1 MKHPRVSS
9 PRRYSSL
16 ERFRNEISRC
26 VRCGTCRAVCPS
38 FLPER
43 EETRSARGRIALIEA
58 VLTRSLPISEIF
70 RDRLATC
77 TGCLACEA
85 SCPGGVPVAA
95 IIQAAKE
102 EAVAESGPGIIS
114 RIVSASLA
122 SDALMR
128 SLAWLAPFVLHYSG
142 KSMRGKGQGAG
153 KEGRG
158 TRDEKTTGR
167 VAFFPGCAVSRF
179 QPDIE
184 RATVNVLSALGYEV
198 IVPEGLTCCGR
209 PHLSLGDRK
218 AAEECARRNTVLFA
232 SLGVEAIVTS
242 CASCGLTFKK
252 EYPTLLA
259 PSGQKPVP
267 VLDVHEF
274 LAGKMEGLTLSPVP
288 LAATWHDPC
297 HLGRGQGL
305 SKTSRAVLRSAK
317 GIELVEMENPGRCCG
332 FGGVMRV
339 AHLGLS
345 DRIGDAKAQE
355 IIATGVGVVVT
366 GCPGCR
372 MQLADSLR
380 RAGSKAEVVHTVQVL
395 DAALR
400 RREAKKK
407 EAVKAGR

>member
-1 MKHPRVSS
+1 MWDV
-9 PRRYSSL
+9 
-16 ERFRNEISRC
+16 
-26 VRCGTCRAVCPS
+26 
-38 FLPER
+38 
-43 EETRSARGRIALIEA
+43 ARG
-58 VLTRSLPISEIF
+58 T
-70 RDRLATC
+70 
-77 TGCLACEA
+77 
-85 SCPGGVPVAA
+85 
-95 IIQAAKE
+95 
-102 EAVAESGPGIIS
+102 
-114 RIVSASLA
+114 
-122 SDALMR
+122 
-128 SLAWLAPFVLHYSG
+128 W
-142 KSMRGKGQGAG
+142 
-153 KEGRG
+153 
-158 TRDEKTTGR
+158 DEKTTGR

-218 AAEECARRNTVLFA
+218 AAEECARRNTVLLA

-274 LAGKMEGLTLSPVP
+274 LAGKMEGLTLPPVP
-288 LAATWHDPC
+288 LTVTWHDPC

-305 SKTSRAVLRSAK
+305 SETARAVLRSAT

-332 FGGVMRV
+332 FGGVMRI
-339 AHLGLS
+339 AHRGLS

-380 RAGSKAEVVHTVQVL
+380 RAGSKTEVVHTVQVIEK
-395 DAALR
+395 AL
-400 RREAKKK
+400 ATK
-407 EAVKAGR
+407 ERASTQNGMKIFAPWPSRGPH